1 MSRPIQINTGSN
13 AMAPHAEIRRS
24 ESFGNFTPSSWGTPY
39 HHPEIYASSPSQ
51 RTRTISGSYTS
62 DNIYQG
68 IIKKF
73 SRTKGHGFIQPND
86 KNTITPQACSNIP
99 QPKIAQPMVYFHVSD
114 ILGELV
120 PKENDPCS
128 YRIAVLPPRD
138 NEKAVEVKLLL
149 NKEKL
154 KDHET
159 WQKSNN

>member
-1 MSRPIQINTGSN
+1 MSRPIQINTNSN
-13 AMAPHAEIRRS
+13 AVAPHAEIRRS

-51 RTRTISGSYTS
+51 RTRTISSSYTS
-62 DNIYQG
+62 ENIYQG

-73 SRTKGHGFIQPND
+73 SRTKGHGFILPID
-86 KNTITPQACSNIP
+86 KNSATETSSNIP
-99 QPKIAQPMVYFHVSD
+99 QPKIAQTMVYFHVSD

-128 YRIAVLPPRD
+128 YRVACLPPRD
-138 NEKAVEVKLLL
+138 SEKAVEVKLLL
-149 NKEKL
+149 NKENL

-159 WQKSNN
+159 WQNSNK